1 MTKVNWSELDQK
13 FWVNDGDDVLWF
25 DSPLAAKD
33 AARRIEIETAVKE
46 ERNRIA
52 AWLHRIGKR
61 QLADAVEKGSVCY
74 E

>member
-13 FWVNDGDDVLWF
+13 YWVQDGDDVLWF
-25 DSPLAAKD
+25 ESPLDAKD
-33 AARRIEIETAVKE
+33 AARRVELEAAVKA

-61 QLADAVEKGSVCY
+61 QLADAVEKG
-74 E
+74 EDHE